1 MGGWACLWLSAYPL
15 GSADRPACRWQAQRC
30 IPKLPC
36 LRKGASQIEVPA
48 PAPVPGLGKRGG
60 CGKRCRVGLASVIG
74 QGWLGKRCRG
84 SLLLPCFAALAGWLL
99 CLEALASKA
108 LPVPSLGGLPVGC
121 P

>member
-15 GSADRPACRWQAQRC
+15 GSALSR

-36 LRKGASQIEVPA
+36 LREGASQSEVPA
-48 PAPVPGLGKRGG
+48 PAPVPGLASPQLLGMGAALASAAG
-60 CGKRCRVGLASVIG
+60 VGLASVIG

-84 SLLLPCFAALAGWLL
+84 SLLAALAGWLL